1 MATLIPQTKG
11 VNRCQPRAVSRSVLD
26 ASTFRHKRRGGK
38 SPEHRDKKSP
48 RGKRGRRVISFERS
62 SSSQTNDTTI
72 VAGNCSTL

>member
-38 SPEHRDKKSP
+38 SPEHRDKRCP
-48 RGKRGRRVISFERS
+48 
-62 SSSQTNDTTI
+62 
-72 VAGNCSTL
+72 AGEAGQKGYKL